1 MFLFGHLGITLAA
14 THTFEKVILS
24 QGKKK
29 LAGLIDYRLVLLG
42 SMLPDIIDK
51 PLGGLIFKATLGNG
65 RIYAHTL
72 IFLLLLGGTGIFF
85 WVKDRRPGML
95 ALAGGS
101 LIHHILD
108 GMWRFPG
115 TYLWPFSGWS
125 FPKGDPEGWLWQWL
139 SSLAT
144 NPWVYIPEIVGGVI
158 LFCFFG
164 KLANQKRVRIFITT
178 GKTEPQSE
186 CINN

>member
-1 MFLFGHLGITLAA
+1 MLLFGHLGITLAA
-14 THTFEKVILS
+14 AQTFEKVMLS

-29 LAGLIDYRLVLLG
+29 FTELIDYRLVLLG

-51 PLGGLIFKATLGNG
+51 PLGGLVFKATLGNG

-72 IFLLLLGGTGIFF
+72 IFLLLLVGTGIFF
-85 WVKDRRPGML
+85 WVKYKRPGVL

-101 LIHHILD
+101 FFHHILD

-115 TYLWPFSGWS
+115 TYLWPFYGWS
-125 FPKGDPEGWLWQWL
+125 FPKGDPEGWFWQWVE
-139 SSLAT
+139 SLLT
-144 NPWVYIPEIVGGVI
+144 DPWVYVSEIVSGII
-158 LFCFFG
+158 LLYFFG
-164 KLANQKRVRIFITT
+164 KLAYQKQIRTFMAT

-186 CINN
+186 G